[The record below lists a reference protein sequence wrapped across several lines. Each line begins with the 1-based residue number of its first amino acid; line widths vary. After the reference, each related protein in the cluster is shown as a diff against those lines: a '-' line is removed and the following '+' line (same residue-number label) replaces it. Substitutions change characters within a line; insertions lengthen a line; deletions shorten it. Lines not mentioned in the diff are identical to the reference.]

1 MIRVLTRKRILL
13 SFLGLVSLATAALI
27 YYNNVMPREVM
38 SEDVTYYLP
47 GQHNNCKWVLQADNS
62 LYNIPGDGTE
72 IRIGIPAA
80 QQMGYISGRIEVGP
94 HSTLILA
101 FIPPGKSKD
110 KIPVVLTADYSEKPL
125 PIDFLRFRWAQSSA
139 ITIVLFSSKE
149 QCLASESAKGL
160 LK

>member
-13 SFLGLVSLATAALI
+13 SSLMLVSLATAALI

-38 SEDVTYYLP
+38 SADVTYYLP

-62 LYNIPGDGTE
+62 LYNTPGDGSE

-94 HSTLILA
+94 HNTLILA
-101 FIPPGKSKD
+101 FMPPGKSKD